1 MLRGE
6 GRWRVRED
14 DQKRKKKEGGGER
27 EMGRREGRKRKKQS
41 NYQLGLEVVM
51 KCNRVVRVSC

>member
-1 MLRGE
+1 
-6 GRWRVRED
+6 
-14 DQKRKKKEGGGER
+14 
-27 EMGRREGRKRKKQS
+27 MGRREGRKRKKQS

>member
-1 MLRGE
+1 MRGE
-6 GRWRVRED
+6 GRGQVRED
-14 DQKRKKKEGGGER
+14 DKKKKKKKRGDKKWGGEKA
-27 EMGRREGRKRKKQS
+27 EKEKKQS